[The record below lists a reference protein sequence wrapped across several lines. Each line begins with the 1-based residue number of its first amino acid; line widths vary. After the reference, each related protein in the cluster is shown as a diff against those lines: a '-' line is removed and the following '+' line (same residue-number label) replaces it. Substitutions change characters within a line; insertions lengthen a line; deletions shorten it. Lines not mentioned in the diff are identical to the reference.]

1 MKNNVKTKNLYKRDI
16 NSAHSGSGQ
25 PDSKDT
31 SIQPTFESYQLVNR
45 ALIILSEFNRVL
57 IQNLKETELLSEICR
72 ILVETG
78 QYRLAWVGYAEN
90 NKQKSVKPAAQFGF
104 EEGYLNLINITWA
117 DTEKGRSPAGSAI
130 RNSKI
135 TISQN
140 ILNDDHFK
148 PWREQALERG
158 YQSSIA
164 LPLLANN
171 KAFGALIIYSAK
183 PDAFD
188 EDEVNLLARI
198 TADLTLSINAARI
211 SDSRRSMEERFRLLF
226 ENNPHPMWVYD
237 LESLKFLSVNNAAI
251 THYGYSH
258 DEFLNMTIKDI
269 RPIEDVPALLAN
281 IEKVTS
287 GIDEAGL
294 WKHKKKDGSLID
306 VEIIS
311 HTTEFDGKRAE
322 VVLAND
328 VTKRILAESE
338 LRASEERF
346 RFIVESAPSILM
358 ITDEKG
364 RNIYVSPNCKLITGY
379 SEKDLLGEMKWW
391 VHEDDSARSQL
402 IYEEAFKEHTA
413 GANFEYKASR
423 KNGEVWYASSSWQP
437 IKDEVGQFKGI
448 VFQTIDI
455 TERKMAEEAY
465 RKTHESHSLVLN
477 NIDEMIYQIEQDE
490 SDLDKGKIIFVSQ
503 KVEKI
508 LGYQPEDFYND
519 FQLLIS
525 IMHPEDVKKFREDTR
540 NIYEEKKPR
549 IRYYRL
555 RLKASKTYRHIEDSV
570 TPQIDKK
577 DRMIGFFGVARDI
590 TDRKMTQEKLRKSE
604 ERFRLAFRTSPDA
617 ISITT
622 LNKGIYI
629 DINRGFTTITGFT
642 HKEIIGK
649 SSIGKLWVSV
659 DDRNRMAAAL
669 KSHKYIDNLEAKF
682 RMKDGTIKTGLMS
695 ARIIDLDGE
704 QCVLSITRDITDLNQ
719 IRDALRESE
728 KRYELATSAGNV
740 GVWDWNIVTGE
751 IYIDPHLKSIL
762 GYKDHEISNRLE
774 EWKKLD
780 YPDDQPNV
788 LAAVN
793 DHLSDKSRIYQIAHR
808 MVHKNGEIRWFLA
821 RGNALR
827 DAKGNAYRMVGTET
841 DITETKN
848 LEEQLMQAQ
857 KMEAVGRLAGGI
869 AHDFNNLLTVINGY
883 SELLTSRLRKDD
895 PIYREASQI
904 RNAGERAARLT
915 NQLLAFSRRQILQP
929 KVFDINELLR
939 EMEKMLGRLIGED
952 IELITLFPDNVCLI
966 KADPNQIDQVIMNMA
981 VNARDAMP
989 DGGKLIIETQNIE
1002 ILDDHVK
1009 QRRMVE
1015 PGLYVRLSLSD
1026 TGSGMDK
1033 QTQAH
1038 IFEPFFTTKEQGKG
1052 TGLGLATVYG
1062 IIKQSGGYIWLYS
1075 EPGQG
1080 TTFKIYLPRIDH
1092 DMPVLERKE
1101 IPHDDVAGTE
1111 TILVVEDEEDV
1122 RNLIVTALH
1131 KYGYKVLEAAHG
1143 GSALL
1148 TCERFKD
1155 RIDLLL
1161 TDMVMPQMNGKELVE
1176 RLKPLHPEMSVIYM
1190 SGYTD
1195 LAAINHELLE
1205 DGEFFIQKPFSPV
1218 SLIKKI
1224 RQKLDS

>member
-1 MKNNVKTKNLYKRDI
+1 MKNDVKTKNIYKRDI
-16 NSAHSGSGQ
+16 NSAQSLSGQ

-45 ALIILSEFNRVL
+45 ALNILSEFNRVL
-57 IQNLKETELLSEICR
+57 IQNLKEAELLSEICR

-117 DTEKGRSPAGSAI
+117 DTEKGQSPAGSAI
-130 RNSKI
+130 RNSEI

-171 KAFGALIIYSAK
+171 KAFGALIIYSTK

-226 ENNPHPMWVYD
+226 ENNPQPMWVYD

-251 THYGYSH
+251 IHYGYSLA
-258 DEFLNMTIKDI
+258 EFLNMTIKDI
-269 RPIEDVPALLAN
+269 RPTKDVPALLAN

-287 GIDEAGL
+287 GIDEAGI

-358 ITDEKG
+358 ITDDMG
-364 RNIYVSPNCKLITGY
+364 HNIYVSPNCEQITGY

-402 IYEEAFKEHTA
+402 IYEKAFKEHSA

-437 IKDEVGQFKGI
+437 IKDKDGQFKGI

-455 TERKMAEEAY
+455 TDRKMAEEAY
-465 RKTHESHSLVLN
+465 HKSHESHSLVLN

-490 SDLDKGKIIFVSQ
+490 PDLDNGKIIFVSQ

-508 LGYQPEDFYND
+508 LGYEPEDFYND
-519 FQLLIS
+519 FQLLIN
-525 IMHPEDVKKFREDTR
+525 IMHPKDVKKFREDTR

-555 RLKASKTYRHIEDSV
+555 RLKASQVYRHIEDSV
-570 TPQIDKK
+570 TPQIDDK

-590 TDRKMTQEKLRKSE
+590 TDRKMTEEKLRKSE

-659 DDRNRMAAAL
+659 VDRNRMAAAL

-695 ARIIDLDGE
+695 ARIMDLDGE

-780 YPDDQPNV
+780 YPDDQSNV

-793 DHLSDKSRIYQIAHR
+793 EHLSGKSRIYQIAHR

-827 DAKGNAYRMVGTET
+827 DIYGSAYRMVGTET
-841 DITETKN
+841 DITENKN

-952 IELITLFPDNVCLI
+952 IELVTLFPENVCLI

-1002 ILDDHVK
+1002 IDNDYME

-1026 TGSGMDK
+1026 TGTGMDK

-1062 IIKQSGGYIWLYS
+1062 IIKQSGGYIWVYS
-1075 EPGQG
+1075 EPDQG

-1092 DMPVLERKE
+1092 EMPVGERKE
-1101 IPHDDVAGTE
+1101 ISHGDVAGTE

-1148 TCERFKD
+1148 TCERYSD
-1155 RIDLLL
+1155 TIDLLL
-1161 TDMVMPQMNGKELVE
+1161 TDVVMPQMNGKELVE
-1176 RLKPLHPEMSVIYM
+1176 RLKPLHPEMNVIYM